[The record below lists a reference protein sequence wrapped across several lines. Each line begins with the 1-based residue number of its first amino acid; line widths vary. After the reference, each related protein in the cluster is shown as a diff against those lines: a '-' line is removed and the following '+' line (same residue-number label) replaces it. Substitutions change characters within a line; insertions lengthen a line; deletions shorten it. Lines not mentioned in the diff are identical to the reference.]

1 MIDEIYLQNA
11 IRIRRTYLKLS
22 NNMELY
28 QKKAQAVS
36 DKLEVT
42 ISKID
47 DLQSKIEGVNKDDKK
62 DSNYFLTEL
71 IKILNEVEEEGKAL
85 ETSVDPLNNEIE
97 KLALEEQE
105 LYRQI
110 KEKHFNLT
118 DDQIISSVH
127 DRLIKENLQYEGSF
141 FLYIP

>member
-11 IRIRRTYLKLS
+11 VRIRRTYLKLS
-22 NNMELY
+22 NNMDLY

-36 DKLEVT
+36 DKLETT

-47 DLQSKIEGVNKDDKK
+47 ELQSKIEESKRDKNDKK
-62 DSNYFLTEL
+62 DSNFFLTEL
-71 IKILNEVEEEGKAL
+71 VKILNEVEEEGKEL
-85 ETSVDPLNNEIE
+85 ESSVDPLNKEIE

-118 DDQIISSVH
+118 DEQIISSVQ
-127 DRLIKENLQYEGSF
+127 DRLIKENVQ
-141 FLYIP
+141 

>member
-1 MIDEIYLQNA
+1 MVDEIYLQNA
-11 IRIRRTYLKLS
+11 VRIRRTYLKLS
-22 NNMELY
+22 NNMDLY
-28 QKKAQAVS
+28 QKKAQEVS

-47 DLQSKIEGVNKDDKK
+47 DLQSKLEESKKDKDDKK
-62 DSNYFLTEL
+62 DSNFFFMEL

-85 ETSVDPLNNEIE
+85 EKSVDPLNKEIE

-118 DDQIISSVH
+118 DEEIVTSVQ
-127 DRLIKENLQYEGSF
+127 DRLIKENLQ
-141 FLYIP
+141 

>member
-28 QKKAQAVS
+28 QKKAQVVS
-36 DKLEVT
+36 DKLEAT

-47 DLQSKIEGVNKDDKK
+47 DLQSKIEESKKDKNDKK
-62 DSNYFLTEL
+62 DSTFFLTEL
-71 IKILNEVEEEGKAL
+71 VKILNEVEEEGKAL
-85 ETSVDPLNNEIE
+85 EDSVDPLNKEIE

-110 KEKHFNLT
+110 KEKHFDLT
-118 DDQIISSVH
+118 DEQIISSVQG
-127 DRLIKENLQYEGSF
+127 RLIKENLQ
-141 FLYIP
+141 

>member
-11 IRIRRTYLKLS
+11 VRIRRTYLKLS
-22 NNMELY
+22 NNMDLY

-36 DKLEVT
+36 DKLETT

-47 DLQSKIEGVNKDDKK
+47 ELQSKIEESKKNKNDKK
-62 DSNYFLTEL
+62 DSNFFLTEL
-71 IKILNEVEEEGKAL
+71 VKILNEVEEEGKAL
-85 ETSVDPLNNEIE
+85 ESSVDPLNKEIE

-118 DDQIISSVH
+118 DEQIISSVQ
-127 DRLIKENLQYEGSF
+127 DRLIKENLQ
-141 FLYIP
+141 

>member
-11 IRIRRTYLKLS
+11 VRIRRTYLKLS
-22 NNMELY
+22 NNMDLY

-36 DKLEVT
+36 DKLETT

-47 DLQSKIEGVNKDDKK
+47 ELQSKIEESKRNKNDKK
-62 DSNYFLTEL
+62 DSNFFLTEL
-71 IKILNEVEEEGKAL
+71 VKILNEVEEEGKAL
-85 ETSVDPLNNEIE
+85 ESSVDPLNKEIE

-118 DDQIISSVH
+118 DEQIISSVQ
-127 DRLIKENLQYEGSF
+127 DRLIKENLQ
-141 FLYIP
+141 

>member
-36 DKLEVT
+36 DKLELT

-47 DLQSKIEGVNKDDKK
+47 DLQSKIEGVKKDDKR

-118 DDQIISSVH
+118 DDQIISSVQ
-127 DRLIKENLQYEGSF
+127 DRLIKENLQ
-141 FLYIP
+141 

>member
-11 IRIRRTYLKLS
+11 VRIRRTYLKLS
-22 NNMELY
+22 NNMDLY

-36 DKLEVT
+36 DKLETT

-47 DLQSKIEGVNKDDKK
+47 ELQSKIEESRRDKNDKK
-62 DSNYFLTEL
+62 DSNFFLTEL
-71 IKILNEVEEEGKAL
+71 VKILNEVEEEGKAL
-85 ETSVDPLNNEIE
+85 ESSVDPLNKEIE

-118 DDQIISSVH
+118 DEQIISSVQ
-127 DRLIKENLQYEGSF
+127 DRLIKENLQ
-141 FLYIP
+141 

>member
-11 IRIRRTYLKLS
+11 VRIRRTYLKLS
-22 NNMELY
+22 NNMDLY

-36 DKLEVT
+36 DKLETT

-47 DLQSKIEGVNKDDKK
+47 ELQSKIEESKRDKNDKK
-62 DSNYFLTEL
+62 DSNFFLTEL
-71 IKILNEVEEEGKAL
+71 VKILNEVEEEGKEL
-85 ETSVDPLNNEIE
+85 ESSVDPLNKEIE

-118 DDQIISSVH
+118 DEQIISSVQ
-127 DRLIKENLQYEGSF
+127 DRLIKENLQ
-141 FLYIP
+141 

>member
-1 MIDEIYLQNA
+1 MINENYLQNA
-11 IRIRRTYLKLS
+11 VRIRRTYLKLS

-28 QKKAQAVS
+28 QKKAQSVS

-42 ISKID
+42 ISKIA
-47 DLQSKIEGVNKDDKK
+47 DLESKINQSKKNDKN
-62 DSNYFLTEL
+62 DTNFFLMEL
-71 IKILNEVEEEGKAL
+71 VKILNEVEEEGKML
-85 ETSVDPLNNEIE
+85 ESSVEPLNKEIE

-118 DDQIISSVH
+118 DDQIVSSVKE
-127 DRLIKENLQYEGSF
+127 RLIKESLQ
-141 FLYIP
+141 

>member
-11 IRIRRTYLKLS
+11 VTIRRTYLKLS
-22 NNMELY
+22 SNMDLY

-36 DKLEVT
+36 SKLDET

-47 DLQSKIEGVNKDDKK
+47 TLQSKAEDSRNNKNGNDA
-62 DSNYFLTEL
+62 NFYLTEL
-71 IKILNEVEEEGKAL
+71 MKILNQVEEEGMTL
-85 ETSVDPLNNEIE
+85 ENLVNPLNAEIE

-110 KEKHFNLT
+110 KEKHYNLS
-118 DDQIISSVH
+118 DEQIINEVQ
-127 DRLIKENLQYEGSF
+127 DRLIKENLS
-141 FLYIP
+141 